1 MSPCNKQFHQF
12 LPSNFSRVIYRVFLS
27 PYDSI
32 TQVESSAFTFL
43 CHLPSTI
50 ASFGLDLS
58 DTLKSEIPIL
68 TFNNFAVVPAGS
80 LMCAVTS
87 SKVYYHVY
95 FSVYPPFPA
104 FGYCLTFSSSLFSPS
119 SFSFF
124 SFFGLFL
131 ASYCFLC
138 KFCNSSIFFASSS
151 SISSMVAPYDS
162 VITYFD

>member
-1 MSPCNKQFHQF
+1 
-12 LPSNFSRVIYRVFLS
+12 
-27 PYDSI
+27 
-32 TQVESSAFTFL
+32 
-43 CHLPSTI
+43 LPSTI
-50 ASFGLDLS
+50 ASFGLDFS
-58 DTLKSEIPIL
+58 ATLKSEIPIL

-87 SKVYYHVY
+87 SKVYYHEY
-95 FSVYPPFPA
+95 FSVYPPFPV

-119 SFSFF
+119 YFSFF